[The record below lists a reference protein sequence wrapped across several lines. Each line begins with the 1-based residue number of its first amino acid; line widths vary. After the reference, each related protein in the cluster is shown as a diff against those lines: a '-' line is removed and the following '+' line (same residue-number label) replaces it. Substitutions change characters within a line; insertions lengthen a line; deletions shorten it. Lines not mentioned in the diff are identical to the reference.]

1 MNFIIDD
8 ALTAIERERPEL
20 AGWCEDKRHELPD
33 QGKLEA
39 LRWVVFSLDERNRAI
54 AAKALGIALMTCPPW
69 GECCK
74 LFKKRN
80 HGFLN
85 FCRQIAQRCAICC
98 T

>member
-20 AGWCEDKRHELPD
+20 AGWCEDERHELPD

-54 AAKALGIALMTCPPW
+54 AAKALGIALDDLPAL
-69 GECCK
+69 GRV
-74 LFKKRN
+74 L
-80 HGFLN
+80 
-85 FCRQIAQRCAICC
+85 QVI
-98 T
+98 

>member
-39 LRWVVFSLDERNRAI
+39 LRWVVFSLDARNRAI
-54 AAKALGIALMTCPPW
+54 AAKALGIALDDLPAL
-69 GECCK
+69 GRV
-74 LFKKRN
+74 L
-80 HGFLN
+80 
-85 FCRQIAQRCAICC
+85 QVI
-98 T
+98 

>member
-39 LRWVVFSLDERNRAI
+39 LRWWCSAWTSGTGPLQPRRW
-54 AAKALGIALMTCPPW
+54 ALP
-69 GECCK
+69 
-74 LFKKRN
+74 
-80 HGFLN
+80 
-85 FCRQIAQRCAICC
+85 
-98 T
+98 